1 MILVVLIILLFIL
14 LRWYTNNYEKYEVG
28 TDSYDIQV
36 KPVEILDVEYNI
48 GQSGEVSFET
58 YHLRFNP
65 DNQTWDLYQ
74 GSSQD
79 YVKDTTLISKESIF
93 TVKYKNIL
101 DGKTGKSKQ
110 VPSYEYTY
118 ESVYYNYKLEETGDV
133 ENPILNFSRILNY
146 QNSVEVRLFFQV
158 PLNDLYVPI
167 DPPTFDTSISNT
179 NLDVTASFTN
189 VINPSSKYTVSIH
202 DKTTGNEIISYTLN
216 ESIGETFSLYWKEN
230 SPGTKKY
237 TVKLNG
243 RTHSS
248 DHDITIDGDD
258 SSGIY
263 KINKINFK
271 WNNTNGVNETVEKWV
286 IVVKKDGYAP
296 LETKNIVKNGTNFFK
311 NFTDTPNVE
320 LLNGYAFKSSDDIS
334 GIKIYLYYVDKNGI
348 KTLLSTS
355 EDLKLNREDFNIELS
370 EGFEP
375 LAVSE
380 DTFTSRTWDNDIYTD
395 YNKNCDAKFVKDGDE
410 YTCDDNTD
418 NTCQNWKY
426 TISELGIGE
435 GIPCIKDNNEIII
448 VNWPSDNTLIN
459 YSSFDEITDD
469 DKNPN
474 KTGALVDDP
483 TMYVKSFEEYRNVDG
498 NNLDCIGSW
507 EKDGELTENCE
518 EKEYLTCQDWKYNVT
533 RQKTGIG
540 KECGNNDSDELTVKY
555 PSSDAMTLYLP
566 PDDIVKWETVDDLNP
581 NKTGVLVGNPTMY
594 VKPFEDYKNSY
605 TSTEPGIQKELK
617 IKESDIYRVA
627 GGTTDGQLGYSVA
640 VNDKYTIA
648 GQPGNNGTIYTY
660 VNETKQA
667 HKTVDKN
674 YQVAM
679 SDNHAI
685 AGAYNENKVYIYD
698 LDFEGKLIK
707 VKVLD
712 GGKAEVLTPP
722 ENRFVSDNPPNSE
735 FGKSVAISDDYAV
748 VTVPQATVKLSS
760 GVYDA
765 SRTYTPIIYIYEKGF
780 DGKWET
786 RKEITEDY
794 GDTIAVSGNTIII
807 GGNNKVYIYERNLNG
822 EWNKIQT
829 IEGTGSFGH
838 SVSILDDYMLVGAPD
853 NDNDET
859 EIGGGG
865 AYLYQNQGGDN
876 PWKQIGEKIIHEDV
890 DGKEFG
896 RFGSSVSLSDEYA
909 IIASMPP
916 AGGPSTNAYIYK
928 RIYGKL
934 DKGTKVPLSITDGQI
949 QTSISNKY
957 AVIGAYKEV
966 KDSFG
971 SKGAIYIIDLSNV
984 EYEEIE
990 IAKADESAPV
1000 KYVWVGYEP
1009 GKVEGAGEDW
1019 SRRLSLHKIKVM
1031 SGDEDIVAGIG
1042 VRKDGVN
1049 HRVEYSSVSSS
1060 SYWLGSTN
1068 QYNPEKIPFVQNDNA
1083 GPFSTFFV
1091 SEEAKSNWI
1100 KMELDKGYKVSE
1112 IDEVEVWNSTKSKWW
1127 KQQWTGTFV
1136 KLLDFDGN
1144 EIRRSNENVPTST
1157 YDAIKINIQK
1167 FTFPTDDENV
1177 KYIWVG
1183 YDDNPFTSSLI
1194 LSDIRVFVD
1203 NKNIVSGLGKIYGEI
1218 ETSSFKEAYEDDDTE
1233 YEETE
1238 NPEQVLCDGNLVL
1251 NSTYGGTRKNYY
1263 ATERTSDSNWIKIK
1277 LPKAYKMEDI
1287 QKVEVHAVDG
1297 GTGWAGTF
1305 VKFLDYTG
1313 KPIAE
1318 STDKVLDNGKVS
1330 DDGSGSDSVSSKMKK
1345 FESFEN
1351 IAPVILEKEK
1361 RDFGVTP
1368 VLFNSIGIPN

>member
-14 LRWYTNNYEKYEVG
+14 LRWYTNNYEKYELG

-36 KPVEILDVEYNI
+36 KPVEILDVEYYV
-48 GQSGEVSFET
+48 GQSGEVLFKT

-118 ESVYYNYKLEETGDV
+118 ESVYYNYILEETGDV
-133 ENPILNFSRILNY
+133 ENPILNFSRVFNWGE
-146 QNSVEVRLFFQV
+146 VELFFQV

-202 DKTTGNEIISYTLN
+202 DKTTGNEIISYPLN
-216 ESIGETFSLYWKEN
+216 ESKGETFSLNWKEN

-258 SSGIY
+258 SDGIY

-296 LETKNIVKNGTNFFK
+296 LETKNIVKDDTNFFK

-320 LLNGYAFKSSDDIS
+320 LLKGYAFKSSDDIS

-355 EDLKLNREDFNIELS
+355 EDLKLNREDFNMEIS
-370 EGFEP
+370 KGFEP
-375 LAVSE
+375 LVE
-380 DTFTSRTWDNDIYTD
+380 DTFTSRTWDDDIYTD
-395 YNKNCDAKFVKDGDE
+395 YNKNCDAKFYKDGDE
-410 YTCDDNTD
+410 YTCDDNAD
-418 NTCQNWKY
+418 YKCQNWKY
-426 TISELGIGE
+426 TISTLGIGD
-435 GIPCIKDNNEIII
+435 GIPCIKDNNEIIT
-448 VNWPSDNTLIN
+448 VNWPSVNTLIN
-459 YSSFDEITDD
+459 YSSFDKITDD

-474 KTGALVDDP
+474 KTGTLVDDP
-483 TMYVKSFEEYRNVDG
+483 TMYAKSFEEYRNVDG
-498 NNLDCIGSW
+498 NNLDCVGSW
-507 EKDGELTENCE
+507 ERDGDLTENCE
-518 EKEYLTCQDWKYNVT
+518 GKEYLTCQDWKYNVT
-533 RQKTGIG
+533 RERTGTG

-581 NKTGVLVGNPTMY
+581 NKSGALIGSSDMY

-605 TSTEPGIQKELK
+605 TATEPGIQKELK

-627 GGTTDGQLGYSVA
+627 GGTSDGQLGYSVD
-640 VNDKYTIA
+640 VNDKYTIV
-648 GQPGNNGTIYTY
+648 GQPGNNNGTIYTY
-660 VNETKQA
+660 DNEDDEQIYE
-667 HKTVDKN
+667 TVDKS

-685 AGAYNENKVYIYD
+685 SGAYKENKVYIYD
-698 LDFEGKLIK
+698 INDKGNLGI

-712 GGKAEVLTPP
+712 GGKAEVLTTT
-722 ENRFVSDNPPNSE
+722 NRFVYNNPPNSE

-748 VTVPQATVKLSS
+748 VTVPQATVELSS
-760 GVYDA
+760 DAYTA
-765 SRTYTPIIYIYEKGF
+765 SRTYTPIIYIYEKDF
-780 DGKWET
+780 DGNWET

-807 GGNNKVYIYERNLNG
+807 GGDNKVYIYERNSNG
-822 EWNKIQT
+822 EWDKTQT
-829 IEGTGSFGH
+829 IEGTGSFGQ
-838 SVSILDDYMLVGAPD
+838 SVSILDDYMLIGAPD
-853 NDNDET
+853 NNGSES
-859 EIGGGG
+859 G
-865 AYLYQNQGGDN
+865 AYLYQNKGGDN

-890 DGKEFG
+890 DGIEFG

-909 IIASMPP
+909 IITTLYSV
-916 AGGPSTNAYIYK
+916 YIYK

-934 DKGTKVPLSITDGQI
+934 DKGTKVPLSITGGQI

-957 AVIGAYKEV
+957 AAIGAYKEE
-966 KDSFG
+966 G
-971 SKGAIYIIDLSNV
+971 NKGAMYIIDLSNV

-1009 GKVEGAGEDW
+1009 GKVEGAVEDW
-1019 SRRLSLHKIKVM
+1019 NRRLSLHKIKVM
-1031 SGDEDIVAGIG
+1031 SGGVDIVKDFGKYDNNIDKNPKG
-1042 VRKDGVN
+1042 VTF
-1049 HRVEYSSVSSS
+1049 SSIHDT
-1060 SYWLGSTN
+1060 YNYINGSTATF
-1068 QYNPEKIPFVQNDNA
+1068 NPEAILFKYKEDGTGGDGSWA
-1083 GPFSTFFV
+1083 GLNFFST
-1091 SEEAKSNWI
+1091 SESRTGNWV

-1112 IDEVEVWNSTKSKWW
+1112 IEEVEVINIWTNYNSDRSK
-1127 KQQWTGTFV
+1127 WTGTFV

-1157 YDAIKINIQK
+1157 YDARIIKIQK

-1183 YDDNPFTSSLI
+1183 YDDNPFNSSLI
-1194 LSDIRVFVD
+1194 LSGIRVFVD
-1203 NKNIVSGLGKIYGEI
+1203 NKNIISGLGKIYGEI
-1218 ETSSFKEAYEDDDTE
+1218 ETSSFKEAYEDDDTK
-1233 YEETE
+1233 YEKKK

-1263 ATERTSDSNWIKIK
+1263 ATGITSDSNWIKIK
-1277 LPKAYKMEDI
+1277 LPKSYKMKDI

-1318 STDKVLDNGKVS
+1318 STEKVPDN
-1330 DDGSGSDSVSSKMKK
+1330 GSGSDSVSSKMKK

>member
-14 LRWYTNNYEKYEVG
+14 LRWYTNNYEKYELG

-36 KPVEILDVEYNI
+36 KPVEILDVEYNV
-48 GQSGEVSFET
+48 GQSGEVLFKT

-146 QNSVEVRLFFQV
+146 TNSVEVRLFFQV

-189 VINPSSKYTVSIH
+189 VTNPSSKYTVSIH
-202 DKTTGNEIISYTLN
+202 DKTTGNEIISYKLN
-216 ESIGETFSLYWKEN
+216 QGRGETFSLNWKEN

-258 SSGIY
+258 SDGIY

-296 LETKNIVKNGTNFFK
+296 LETKNIVKDDTNFFK

-320 LLNGYAFKSSDDIS
+320 LLKGYAFKTSDDIS

-355 EDLKLNREDFNIELS
+355 EDLKLNREDFNMEIS
-370 EGFEP
+370 NGFKP
-375 LAVSE
+375 LTE
-380 DTFTSRTWDNDIYTD
+380 DTFTSRTWDDDIYTVH
-395 YNKNCDAKFVKDGDE
+395 NKDCVAEFVESGVE
-410 YTCDDNTD
+410 YTCDDNAD
-418 NTCQNWKY
+418 YKCQNWKY
-426 TISELGIGE
+426 TISVPGIGD
-435 GIPCIKDNNEIII
+435 GIPCIKDNNEIIT

-459 YSSFDEITDD
+459 YSSYEKISDD

-483 TMYVKSFEEYRNVDG
+483 TMYVKPFEDYRTDG
-498 NNLDCIGSW
+498 LNNLDCIGSW
-507 EKDGELTENCE
+507 KRYGELTEKCE
-518 EKEYLTCQDWKYNVT
+518 GKEYLTCQDWKYNVT
-533 RQKTGIG
+533 RERTGTG
-540 KECGNNDSDELTVKY
+540 KECDNEDNDTLTVKY
-555 PSSDAMTLYLP
+555 PSSDAMTLYQ
-566 PDDIVKWETVDDLNP
+566 PDIDTKWNSINDLNP
-581 NKTGVLVGNPTMY
+581 NKKTALVGNPTMY
-594 VKPFEDYKNSY
+594 VTPFESYKDGY
-605 TSTEPGIQKELK
+605 TATEPGIQKELK

-627 GGTTDGQLGYSVA
+627 GGTTDGQLGYSVD
-640 VNDKYTIA
+640 VNDKYTIV

-660 VNETKQA
+660 VNETKQE
-667 HKTVDKN
+667 HKTVDNN

-685 AGAYNENKVYIYD
+685 SGAYKENKVYIYD
-698 LDFEGKLIK
+698 LDFEGKLIN
-707 VKVLD
+707 VTEIA
-712 GGKAEVLTPP
+712 GGKAEVLTTT
-722 ENRFVSDNPPNSE
+722 NRFVYNNPPNSE

-748 VTVPQATVKLSS
+748 VTVPQATVELSS
-760 GVYDA
+760 AVSNA
-765 SRTYTPIIYIYEKGF
+765 SKTYTPIIYIYEKGF

-786 RKEITEDY
+786 RKKITKDY
-794 GDTIAVSGNTIII
+794 GDTIAVSGDTIII
-807 GGNNKVYIYERNLNG
+807 GGDNEVYIYERNVNG
-822 EWNKIQT
+822 EWEKTQT
-829 IEGTGSFGH
+829 IKGTGSFGQ
-838 SVSILDDYMLVGAPD
+838 SVSILDDYMLIGAPD
-853 NDNDET
+853 NNGSDS
-859 EIGGGG
+859 G
-865 AYLYQNQGGDN
+865 AYLYQNQGGVN

-890 DGKEFG
+890 DGIEFG

-909 IIASMPP
+909 IIASMPS
-916 AGGPSTNAYIYK
+916 AGAARSTNAYIYK

-934 DKGTKVPLSITDGQI
+934 DKGTKVPLSITGGQI

-957 AVIGAYKEV
+957 AVIGAYKEE
-966 KDSFG
+966 KT
-971 SKGAIYIIDLSNV
+971 KGAVYIIDLSNV

-1000 KYVWVGYEP
+1000 KYVWVGFDSEY
-1009 GKVEGAGEDW
+1009 GHYLA
-1019 SRRLSLHKIKVM
+1019 LHKIKVM
-1031 SGDEDIVAGIG
+1031 SGGVDIVAGFG
-1042 VRKDGVN
+1042 VYDDNKNPKGT
-1049 HRVEYSSVSSS
+1049 EYSSVSSS
-1060 SYWLGSTN
+1060 SYWLGIENPS
-1068 QYNPEKIPFVQNDNA
+1068 NPEKIPFVQNDSA
-1083 GPFSTFFV
+1083 GPSSTFFV
-1091 SEEAKSNWI
+1091 SSKAKSNWV

-1112 IDEVEVWNSTKSKWW
+1112 IDKVEVWNSTKSSWW
-1127 KQQWTGTFV
+1127 KKQWMGTFV

-1144 EIRRSNENVPTST
+1144 EIIKSNEKVPETSSEAVKT
-1157 YDAIKINIQK
+1157 GYQK
-1167 FTFPTDDENV
+1167 FTFSDDADENV
-1177 KYIWVG
+1177 EYEEIEIVKADENVNYIWVG
-1183 YDDNPFTSSLI
+1183 YDDNPFTSSSLI
-1194 LSDIRVFVD
+1194 LSDIRVFVN
-1203 NKNIVSGLGKIYGEI
+1203 NKNIISGLGKNNGEI
-1218 ETSSFKEAYEDDDTE
+1218 ETSSFKEAYEDDDTK
-1233 YEETE
+1233 YEESE

-1251 NSTYGGTRKNYY
+1251 DQRFNGTRKNYY
-1263 ATERTSDSNWIKIK
+1263 ATEKTSDSNWIKIK
-1277 LPKAYKMEDI
+1277 LPKSYKMEDI
-1287 QKVEVHAVDG
+1287 QKVEVYAVDG
-1297 GTGWAGTF
+1297 GSGWAGTF

-1318 STDKVLDNGKVS
+1318 STEKVPDNGR
-1330 DDGSGSDSVSSKMKK
+1330 GSDTTVAKMKK
-1345 FESFEN
+1345 FETFEN
-1351 IAPVILEKEK
+1351 I
-1361 RDFGVTP
+1361 
-1368 VLFNSIGIPN
+1368 

>member
-14 LRWYTNNYEKYEVG
+14 LRWYTNNYEKYELV

-36 KPVEILDVEYNI
+36 KPVEILDVEY
-48 GQSGEVSFET
+48 ET

-65 DNQTWDLYQ
+65 DKQTWDLYQ

-79 YVKDTTLISKESIF
+79 YVKDTTLISFESIF

-133 ENPILNFSRILNY
+133 ENPILKFSRVFY
-146 QNSVEVRLFFQV
+146 WGEVRLFFQV

-167 DPPTFDTSISNT
+167 DPPTFDTSIYNT
-179 NLDVTASFTN
+179 GLDVTASFTN
-189 VINPSSKYTVSIH
+189 VTKPNPKYTVSIH

-248 DHDITIDGDD
+248 DHEITIDGDD
-258 SSGIY
+258 SGGIY
-263 KINKINFK
+263 KIEKINFK

-296 LETKNIVKNGTNFFK
+296 LETKNIVKDGTDFFK
-311 NFTDTPNVE
+311 NFTETPNVE

-355 EDLKLNREDFNIELS
+355 EDLKLNREDFNMEIS
-370 EGFEP
+370 KGFKP

-395 YNKNCDAKFVKDGDE
+395 YNKNCVAEFVKNEDE
-410 YTCDDNTD
+410 YTCTDNTD
-418 NTCQNWKY
+418 YKCQNWRY
-426 TISELGIGE
+426 TISVPGIGE
-435 GIPCIKDNNEIII
+435 GIPCVKDNNEIIT
-448 VNWPSDNTLIN
+448 VNWPSVNTLIN
-459 YSSFDEITDD
+459 YSSFGDITDD

-474 KTGALVDDP
+474 ETGALVDDP

-507 EKDGELTENCE
+507 ERDGELTENCE
-518 EKEYLTCQDWKYNVT
+518 GKDWLTCQDWKYKVT

-540 KECGNNDSDELTVKY
+540 KECDNNDSDELTVKY

-581 NKTGVLVGNPTMY
+581 NKTGALIGSSDMY

-617 IKESDIYRVA
+617 IKDTDIYRVE
-627 GGTTDGQLGYSVA
+627 GGTTDGKLGYSVD

-660 VNETKQA
+660 VNETKQEHITA
-667 HKTVDKN
+667 GEN

-685 AGAYNENKVYIYD
+685 AGAYKENKVYIYD
-698 LDFEGKLIK
+698 LDFDGILSN

-712 GGKAEVLTPP
+712 GGKAKVLTPP
-722 ENRFVSDNPPNSE
+722 ENTYVSNDPPNSE

-760 GVYDA
+760 GVYSA
-765 SRTYTPIIYIYEKGF
+765 SRTYTSIIYIYEKGF

-807 GGNNKVYIYERNLNG
+807 GGNNEVYIYERNSNG

-838 SVSILDDYMLVGAPD
+838 SVSILDDYMLIGAPD
-853 NDNDET
+853 NNGSES
-859 EIGGGG
+859 G

-890 DGKEFG
+890 DA

-909 IIASMPP
+909 IIATLYSV
-916 AGGPSTNAYIYK
+916 YIYK

-934 DKGTKVPLSITDGQI
+934 DKGTKVPLFITSGQI

-966 KDSFG
+966 EDSFS

-990 IAKADESAPV
+990 IAKADESVPV

-1009 GKVEGAGEDW
+1009 GKVEGAVENW
-1019 SRRLSLHKIKVM
+1019 NRRLSLHKIKVM
-1031 SGDEDIVAGIG
+1031 SGGVDIVAGFG
-1042 VRKDGVN
+1042 VYDNFINKNPKGVTF
-1049 HRVEYSSVSSS
+1049 SSINNGYNYINGTKV
-1060 SYWLGSTN
+1060 TF
-1068 QYNPEKIPFVQNDNA
+1068 NPEAILFKYKEDGTGGDGSWA
-1083 GPFSTFFV
+1083 GLNFFSTAE
-1091 SEEAKSNWI
+1091 STTGNWV

-1112 IDEVEVWNSTKSKWW
+1112 IEEVEVINIWTNNNSDKAK
-1127 KQQWTGTFV
+1127 WTGTFV

-1157 YDAIKINIQK
+1157 YDARKIKIQK

-1183 YDDNPFTSSLI
+1183 YDDNPFNSSLI
-1194 LSDIRVFVD
+1194 LSDIRVFVN
-1203 NKNIVSGLGKIYGEI
+1203 NKDIVSGLGKIYGEI

-1233 YEETE
+1233 YEKTE

-1263 ATERTSDSNWIKIK
+1263 ATGITSDSNWIKIK
-1277 LPKAYKMEDI
+1277 LPKSYKMEDI

-1313 KPIAE
+1313 KPIAK

-1351 IAPVILEKEK
+1351 IAPVILEK
-1361 RDFGVTP
+1361 
-1368 VLFNSIGIPN
+1368 

>member
-14 LRWYTNNYEKYEVG
+14 LRWYTNNYEKYELV

-36 KPVEILDVEYNI
+36 KPVEILDVEYI
-48 GQSGEVSFET
+48 VGPSGEFLFET

-65 DNQTWDLYQ
+65 NKQTWDLYQ

-79 YVKDTTLISKESIF
+79 YVKDTTLISFESIF

-118 ESVYYNYKLEETGDV
+118 ESLYYNYILEETGDV
-133 ENPILNFSRILNY
+133 ENPILNFSRVLY
-146 QNSVEVRLFFQV
+146 WGEVRLFFQV

-179 NLDVTASFTN
+179 GLDVTASFTN
-189 VINPSSKYTVSIH
+189 VTKPNPKYTVSIH

-216 ESIGETFSLYWKEN
+216 EESIGETFSLYWKEN

-248 DHDITIDGDD
+248 DHEITIDGDD
-258 SSGIY
+258 SGGIY
-263 KINKINFK
+263 KIEKINFK

-296 LETKNIVKNGTNFFK
+296 LETKNIVKDGTDFFK

-355 EDLKLNREDFNIELS
+355 EDLKLNREDFNMEIS
-370 EGFEP
+370 KGFKP

-380 DTFTSRTWDNDIYTD
+380 DTFTSRTWDTDIYTD
-395 YNKNCDAKFVKDGDE
+395 HNKDCVAEFVKNEDE
-410 YTCDDNTD
+410 YTCDDNAD
-418 NTCQNWKY
+418 YKCQNWKY
-426 TISELGIGE
+426 TISVPGIGE
-435 GIPCIKDNNEIII
+435 GIPCVKDNNEIIT
-448 VNWPSDNTLIN
+448 VNWPSVNTLIN
-459 YSSFDEITDD
+459 YSSFGDITDD

-474 KTGALVDDP
+474 ETGALVDDP

-507 EKDGELTENCE
+507 KRDGELTENCE
-518 EKEYLTCQDWKYNVT
+518 EKEYLTCQDWKYKVT

-540 KECGNNDSDELTVKY
+540 KECDNNDSDELTVKY

-581 NKTGVLVGNPTMY
+581 NKTGALIGSSDMY

-617 IKESDIYRVA
+617 IKESDIHRVE
-627 GGTTDGQLGYSVA
+627 GKTTDGKLGYSVD
-640 VNDKYTIA
+640 VNDKYTIV

-660 VNETKQA
+660 VNETKQE
-667 HKTVDKN
+667 HKTEDKN

-685 AGAYNENKVYIYD
+685 AGAYKENKVYIYD

-707 VKVLD
+707 VKELD

-722 ENRFVSDNPPNSE
+722 ENTYVSNNPPNSE

-748 VTVPQATVKLSS
+748 VTVPQATVELS
-760 GVYDA
+760 GDVYEA
-765 SRTYTPIIYIYEKGF
+765 PRTYTSIIYIYEKGF

-807 GGNNKVYIYERNLNG
+807 CGNNEVYIYERKSDG
-822 EWNKIQT
+822 EWGKTQT

-838 SVSILDDYMLVGAPD
+838 SVSILDDYMLIGAPD
-853 NDNDET
+853 NNGSES
-859 EIGGGG
+859 G

-896 RFGSSVSLSDEYA
+896 RFGSSVSISDEYA
-909 IIASMPP
+909 IIATLDSV
-916 AGGPSTNAYIYK
+916 YIYK

-934 DKGTKVPLSITDGQI
+934 DKGTKVPLSITSGQI

-966 KDSFG
+966 EDSFS

-1019 SRRLSLHKIKVM
+1019 NRRLSLHKIKVM
-1031 SGDEDIVAGIG
+1031 SGGVDIVAGFG
-1042 VRKDGVN
+1042 VYDNATNKNPKGA
-1049 HRVEYSSVSSS
+1049 EYSSVSTS
-1060 SYWLGSTN
+1060 SYWLGLSN
-1068 QYNPEKIPFVQNDNA
+1068 PSNPEKIPFVQNDNV

-1112 IDEVEVWNSTKSKWW
+1112 IDEVEVWNSTNSKWW

-1144 EIRRSNENVPTST
+1144 EIRRSNENVPTSI

-1183 YDDNPFTSSLI
+1183 YDDNPFNSSLI
-1194 LSDIRVFVD
+1194 LSDIRVFVN
-1203 NKNIVSGLGKIYGEI
+1203 NKDIVSGLGKIYGEI

-1233 YEETE
+1233 YEKTE

-1251 NSTYGGTRKNYY
+1251 NSIYGGTRKNYY
-1263 ATERTSDSNWIKIK
+1263 ATGITSDSNWIKIK
-1277 LPKAYKMEDI
+1277 LPKSYKMNDI
-1287 QKVEVHAVDG
+1287 QKVEVHALNG

-1313 KPIAE
+1313 KPIAK
-1318 STDKVLDNGKVS
+1318 STDKVLDDGKVS

-1351 IAPVILEKEK
+1351 I
-1361 RDFGVTP
+1361 
-1368 VLFNSIGIPN
+1368 

>member
-14 LRWYTNNYEKYEVG
+14 LRWYTNNYEKYELV

-36 KPVEILDVEYNI
+36 KPVEILDVEY
-48 GQSGEVSFET
+48 ET

-65 DNQTWDLYQ
+65 DKQTWDLYQ

-79 YVKDTTLISKESIF
+79 YVKDTTLISFESIF

-118 ESVYYNYKLEETGDV
+118 ESLYYNYILEETGDV
-133 ENPILNFSRILNY
+133 ENPILNFSRVLY
-146 QNSVEVRLFFQV
+146 WGEVRLFFQV

-179 NLDVTASFTN
+179 GLDVTASFTN
-189 VINPSSKYTVSIH
+189 VTKPNPKYTVSIH

-216 ESIGETFSLYWKEN
+216 EESIGETFSLYWKEN

-248 DHDITIDGDD
+248 DHEIKIDGDD
-258 SSGIY
+258 SGGIY

-296 LETKNIVKNGTNFFK
+296 LETKNIVKDGTDFFK

-320 LLNGYAFKSSDDIS
+320 LLKGYAFKSSDDIS

-355 EDLKLNREDFNIELS
+355 EDLKLNREDFNMEIS
-370 EGFEP
+370 KGFKP

-380 DTFTSRTWDNDIYTD
+380 DTFTSRTWDTDIYTD
-395 YNKNCDAKFVKDGDE
+395 HNKDCVAEFVKNEDE
-410 YTCDDNTD
+410 YTCDDNAD
-418 NTCQNWKY
+418 YKCQNWKY
-426 TISELGIGE
+426 TISVPGIGE
-435 GIPCIKDNNEIII
+435 GIPCVKDNNEIIT
-448 VNWPSDNTLIN
+448 VNWPSVNTLIN
-459 YSSFDEITDD
+459 YSSFGDITDD

-474 KTGALVDDP
+474 ETGALVDDP

-507 EKDGELTENCE
+507 KRDGELTENCE
-518 EKEYLTCQDWKYNVT
+518 EKEYLTCQDWKYKVT

-540 KECGNNDSDELTVKY
+540 KECDNNDSDELTVKY

-581 NKTGVLVGNPTMY
+581 NKTGALIGSSDMY

-617 IKESDIYRVA
+617 IKESDIHRVE
-627 GGTTDGQLGYSVA
+627 GKTTDGKLGYSVD
-640 VNDKYTIA
+640 VNDKYTIV

-660 VNETKQA
+660 VNETKQE
-667 HKTVDKN
+667 HKTEDKN

-685 AGAYNENKVYIYD
+685 AGAYKENKVYIYD
-698 LDFEGKLIK
+698 LDFEGKLSK
-707 VKVLD
+707 VKELD

-722 ENRFVSDNPPNSE
+722 ELIRIVSNNPPNSE

-748 VTVPQATVKLSS
+748 VTVPQATVELS
-760 GVYDA
+760 GGA
-765 SRTYTPIIYIYEKGF
+765 NEAPRTYTSIIYIYEKGF

-807 GGNNKVYIYERNLNG
+807 CGNNEVYIYERKSDG
-822 EWNKIQT
+822 EWGKTQT

-838 SVSILDDYMLVGAPD
+838 SVSILDDYMLIGAPD
-853 NDNDET
+853 NNGSES
-859 EIGGGG
+859 G

-896 RFGSSVSLSDEYA
+896 RFGSSVSISDEYA
-909 IIASMPP
+909 IIATLDSV
-916 AGGPSTNAYIYK
+916 YIYK

-934 DKGTKVPLSITDGQI
+934 DKGTKVPLSITSGQI

-966 KDSFG
+966 EDSFS

-990 IAKADESAPV
+990 NDYESHEKDLSRDFSTTPTTLPSPINPVSPTPVSPTPVSPTPVSPTPVSPTPVSPPTVVLVESTLNTYKLYEYAFIMNKLSYKGSVSTEDYGLEIQWIKVDGVLLTSQKNSDDIYIKIDKEPKKDLDNMFVEDNNYAQWKKKSVINNPNGIELGDRVFTISKKNNKIEKIEISYYKPTYAPGWKITENSKLMIEESENRGSD
-1000 KYVWVGYEP
+1000 KYSENVTYTYTIPDTAIKVDDTVSGGWSTWTGSNGETYFNMSKMDNNWVNINSMSGMSATL
-1009 GKVEGAGEDW
+1009 KGAGRQLDLTLEQCKSLCENEDECK
-1019 SRRLSLHKIKVM
+1019 SLEYIPM
-1031 SGDEDIVAGIG
+1031 YTTSSG
-1042 VRKDGVN
+1042 
-1049 HRVEYSSVSSS
+1049 YSSPYTYCTLSKVLPTDENTKEWTRAEIHIKGSSS
-1060 SYWLGSTN
+1060 
-1068 QYNPEKIPFVQNDNA
+1068 
-1083 GPFSTFFV
+1083 
-1091 SEEAKSNWI
+1091 
-1100 KMELDKGYKVSE
+1100 
-1112 IDEVEVWNSTKSKWW
+1112 
-1127 KQQWTGTFV
+1127 
-1136 KLLDFDGN
+1136 
-1144 EIRRSNENVPTST
+1144 
-1157 YDAIKINIQK
+1157 
-1167 FTFPTDDENV
+1167 
-1177 KYIWVG
+1177 
-1183 YDDNPFTSSLI
+1183 
-1194 LSDIRVFVD
+1194 
-1203 NKNIVSGLGKIYGEI
+1203 
-1218 ETSSFKEAYEDDDTE
+1218 
-1233 YEETE
+1233 
-1238 NPEQVLCDGNLVL
+1238 
-1251 NSTYGGTRKNYY
+1251 
-1263 ATERTSDSNWIKIK
+1263 
-1277 LPKAYKMEDI
+1277 
-1287 QKVEVHAVDG
+1287 
-1297 GTGWAGTF
+1297 
-1305 VKFLDYTG
+1305 
-1313 KPIAE
+1313 
-1318 STDKVLDNGKVS
+1318 
-1330 DDGSGSDSVSSKMKK
+1330 
-1345 FESFEN
+1345 
-1351 IAPVILEKEK
+1351 
-1361 RDFGVTP
+1361 
-1368 VLFNSIGIPN
+1368 

>member
-14 LRWYTNNYEKYEVG
+14 LRWYTNNYEKYELG

-48 GQSGEVSFET
+48 GQSGEASFET

-118 ESVYYNYKLEETGDV
+118 ESIYYNYKLEETGDV
-133 ENPILNFSRILNY
+133 ENPILNFSRIL
-146 QNSVEVRLFFQV
+146 SWGEVILYFQV

-179 NLDVTASFTN
+179 GLDVTASFTN

-216 ESIGETFSLYWKEN
+216 QNRGETFSLNWKEN

-258 SSGIY
+258 SGGIY
-263 KINKINFK
+263 KIEKINFK
-271 WNNTNGVNETVEKWV
+271 WNNTNGVNESVEKWV

-296 LETKNIVKNGTNFFK
+296 LETKNIVKDDTNFFK

-320 LLNGYAFKSSDDIS
+320 LLKGYAFKSSDDIS

-355 EDLKLNREDFNIELS
+355 DPLDLNREDFNMEIS
-370 EGFEP
+370 KGFEP
-375 LAVSE
+375 LVE
-380 DTFTSRTWDNDIYTD
+380 DTFTSRTWDNDIYND
-395 YNKNCDAKFVKDGDE
+395 YNKNCDAKFVKNKDE
-410 YTCDDNTD
+410 YTCTDNTD
-418 NTCQNWKY
+418 YTCQNWSY
-426 TISELGIGE
+426 TIKVNGIGAGTE
-435 GIPCIKDNNEIII
+435 CIKNENEIIT
-448 VNWPSDNTLIN
+448 VKWPSDNILIN
-459 YSSFDEITDD
+459 YSSFGEINAD

-474 KTGALVDDP
+474 KTGALINNP
-483 TMYVKSFEEYRNVDG
+483 TMYVTSFEDYRTDG
-498 NNLDCIGSW
+498 LNNLDCIGSW
-507 EKDGELTENCE
+507 ERDGGLTEPCE
-518 EKEYLTCQDWKYNVT
+518 GKEYLTCQDWKYNVT
-533 RQKTGIG
+533 RERTGMG
-540 KECGNNDSDELTVKY
+540 KECDNNDNDTLTVKY
-555 PSSDAMTLYLP
+555 PSSDAMTFYQ
-566 PDDIVKWETVDDLNP
+566 PDIDTKWETVDDLNP
-581 NKTGVLVGNPTMY
+581 NKTGALIGSSDMY
-594 VKPFEDYKNSY
+594 VKPFEEYKNAY

-617 IKESDIYRVA
+617 IKESDIHRVE
-627 GGTTDGQLGYSVA
+627 GKTYDGQLGYSVA
-640 VNDKYTIA
+640 VNDKYTIV
-648 GQPGNNGTIYTY
+648 GQPGNGYGTIYTY
-660 VNETKQA
+660 VNETKQE
-667 HKTVDKN
+667 HKTVDNN

-685 AGAYNENKVYIYD
+685 AGAYKENKVYIYD

-707 VKVLD
+707 VKELD
-712 GGKAEVLTPP
+712 GGKAEVLT

-748 VTVPQATVKLSS
+748 VTVPQATVELSS
-760 GVYDA
+760 GAYTA
-765 SRTYTPIIYIYEKGF
+765 SRTYTSIIYIYEKDF
-780 DGKWET
+780 DGNWET
-786 RKEITEDY
+786 RKEITEHY
-794 GDTIAVSGNTIII
+794 GDTIAVSGDTIII
-807 GGNNKVYIYERNLNG
+807 CGNNEVYIYERKSDG
-822 EWNKIQT
+822 EWGKTQT
-829 IEGTGSFGH
+829 IEGTGTFGH
-838 SVSILDDYMLVGAPD
+838 SVSILDDYMLIGAPD
-853 NDNDET
+853 NN
-859 EIGGGG
+859 GSGSG
-865 AYLYQNQGGDN
+865 AYLYQNKGGVN
-876 PWKQIGEKIIHEDV
+876 PWKQIGDKIIHEDV
-890 DGKEFG
+890 DGIEFG

-909 IIASMPP
+909 IITTLYSV
-916 AGGPSTNAYIYK
+916 YIYK

-934 DKGTKVPLSITDGQI
+934 DKGTKVPLSITGEQI

-957 AVIGAYKEV
+957 AAIGAYKEE
-966 KDSFG
+966 SNN
-971 SKGAIYIIDLSNV
+971 GAMYIIDLSNV

-1009 GKVEGAGEDW
+1009 GKVEGAVEDW
-1019 SRRLSLHKIKVM
+1019 NRRLSLHKIKVM
-1031 SGDEDIVAGIG
+1031 SGGVDIVKDFGKYDNPTNKNPKGVTFSSIG
-1042 VRKDGVN
+1042 TYN
-1049 HRVEYSSVSSS
+1049 YIN
-1060 SYWLGSTN
+1060 GSKATS
-1068 QYNPEKIPFVQNDNA
+1068 NPEAILFKYKEDGTGGDGSWA
-1083 GPFSTFFV
+1083 GLNFFST
-1091 SEEAKSNWI
+1091 AKSTTGNWV

-1112 IDEVEVWNSTKSKWW
+1112 IEEVEVINIWTNNIHDKSK
-1127 KQQWTGTFV
+1127 WTGTFV

-1157 YDAIKINIQK
+1157 SDARIIKIQK

-1183 YDDNPFTSSLI
+1183 YDDNPFNSSLI
-1194 LSDIRVFVD
+1194 LSDIRVFVN
-1203 NKNIVSGLGKIYGEI
+1203 NKNIISGLGKNNGEI
-1218 ETSSFKEAYEDDDTE
+1218 ETSSFEEAYKNDDTE
-1233 YEETE
+1233 YEENE

-1251 NSTYGGTRKNYY
+1251 DQKFNGTRKNYY
-1263 ATERTSDSNWIKIK
+1263 ATEKTGDSNWIKIK
-1277 LPKAYKMEDI
+1277 LPKSYKMKDI
-1287 QKVEVHAVDG
+1287 QKVEVYAVDG
-1297 GTGWAGTF
+1297 GDGWAGTF

-1318 STDKVLDNGKVS
+1318 SKDKVPDNGR
-1330 DDGSGSDSVSSKMKK
+1330 GSDTIVAKMKK
-1345 FESFEN
+1345 FETFKKN
-1351 IAPVILEKEK
+1351 VQ
-1361 RDFGVTP
+1361 
-1368 VLFNSIGIPN
+1368 VL

>member
-14 LRWYTNNYEKYEVG
+14 LRWYTNNYEKYELG

-36 KPVEILDVEYNI
+36 KPVETLDVEYI
-48 GQSGEVSFET
+48 AGPSGEVLFKT

-65 DNQTWDLYQ
+65 ANQTWDLYQ

-118 ESVYYNYKLEETGDV
+118 ESVYFNYILEETGDV
-133 ENPILNFSRILNY
+133 ENPILNFSRVFHWGE
-146 QNSVEVRLFFQV
+146 VELIFQV

-263 KINKINFK
+263 KIDKINFK

-296 LETKNIVKNGTNFFK
+296 LETKNIVKDDTDFFK

-320 LLNGYAFKSSDDIS
+320 LLKGYAFKSSDDIS

-355 EDLKLNREDFNIELS
+355 EDLKLNREDFNMEIS
-370 EGFEP
+370 NGFEP

-395 YNKNCDAKFVKDGDE
+395 HNKDCVAEFVKDGDE
-410 YTCDDNTD
+410 YTCDDNAD
-418 NTCQNWKY
+418 YKCQNWKY
-426 TISELGIGE
+426 TISVNGIGE
-435 GIPCIKDNNEIII
+435 GIPCVKEEDEIIT
-448 VNWPSDNTLIN
+448 VNWPSVNTLIN
-459 YSSFDEITDD
+459 YSSFDKITDV

-474 KTGALVDDP
+474 ETGALVDDP

-507 EKDGELTENCE
+507 ERDGELTENCE
-518 EKEYLTCQDWKYNVT
+518 EKDWLTCQDWKYNVT
-533 RQKTGIG
+533 RPKTGMG
-540 KECGNNDSDELTVKY
+540 KECDNNDSYELTVKY

-581 NKTGVLVGNPTMY
+581 NKTDTLVGNPTMY
-594 VKPFEDYKNSY
+594 VIPFEDYKNSY
-605 TSTEPGIQKELK
+605 TATEPGIQKELK

-627 GGTTDGQLGYSVA
+627 GGTTDGQLGYSVD
-640 VNDKYTIA
+640 VNDKYTIV
-648 GQPGNNGTIYTY
+648 GQPGGNGTIYTY
-660 VNETKQA
+660 VNETKQEHITA
-667 HKTVDKN
+667 GKN

-679 SDNHAI
+679 SDNRAI
-685 AGAYNENKVYIYD
+685 AGAYEENKVYIYD
-698 LDFEGKLIK
+698 LDFEGKLSN

-712 GGKAEVLTPP
+712 GGKAEVLTTT
-722 ENRFVSDNPPNSE
+722 NRFVYDNPPNSE
-735 FGKSVAISDDYAV
+735 FGKSVAISDNYAV
-748 VTVPQATVKLSS
+748 VTVPQATVELSS
-760 GVYDA
+760 DAYTA
-765 SRTYTPIIYIYEKGF
+765 SRTYTSIIYIYEKGF

-794 GDTIAVSGNTIII
+794 SDTIAVSGNTIII
-807 GGNNKVYIYERNLNG
+807 GGNNKVYIYERNVNG
-822 EWNKIQT
+822 EWKKIQT

-838 SVSILDDYMLVGAPD
+838 SVSISDDYMLVGAPD
-853 NDNDET
+853 NSGT
-859 EIGGGG
+859 EIGGG

-876 PWKQIGEKIIHEDV
+876 PWKQIGEKTIHEDV

-909 IIASMPP
+909 IIK
-916 AGGPSTNAYIYK
+916 TLYNVYIYK

-934 DKGTKVPLSITDGQI
+934 DKGTRVPLSITGGQM

-957 AVIGAYKEV
+957 AVIGAYKEE
-966 KDSFG
+966 KDSFS
-971 SKGAIYIIDLSNV
+971 SKGAVYIIDLSNV
-984 EYEEIE
+984 KYEEIE

-1009 GKVEGAGEDW
+1009 GKVEGAVEDW
-1019 SRRLSLHKIKVM
+1019 NRRLSLHKIKVM
-1031 SGDEDIVAGIG
+1031 SGGVDIVKDFGIYDEIGNPKG
-1042 VRKDGVN
+1042 VTFSSIHNTYNQINGSMATFNPEAILFKYKKDGTGGD
-1049 HRVEYSSVSSS
+1049 
-1060 SYWLGSTN
+1060 GSWAN
-1068 QYNPEKIPFVQNDNA
+1068 LNF
-1083 GPFSTFFV
+1083 FSTAE
-1091 SEEAKSNWI
+1091 STTGNWV

-1112 IDEVEVWNSTKSKWW
+1112 IEEVEVINIWTNNNSDRAK
-1127 KQQWTGTFV
+1127 WTGTFV

-1157 YDAIKINIQK
+1157 YDARKIKIQK

-1183 YDDNPFTSSLI
+1183 YDDNPFNSSLI
-1194 LSDIRVFVD
+1194 LSDIRVFVN
-1203 NKNIVSGLGKIYGEI
+1203 NKDIIRGLGKIYGEI
-1218 ETSSFKEAYEDDDTE
+1218 ETSSFKEAYKNDDTE
-1233 YEETE
+1233 YEKNK
-1238 NPEQVLCDGNLVL
+1238 NPEQVLCDGHL
-1251 NSTYGGTRKNYY
+1251 SKNYY

-1277 LPKAYKMEDI
+1277 LPKSYKMKDI
-1287 QKVEVHAVDG
+1287 QKVEVYAVDG
-1297 GTGWAGTF
+1297 GMGWAGTF

-1313 KPIAE
+1313 KPIAK

-1330 DDGSGSDSVSSKMKK
+1330 DNGSRTDIPGAIAKK

-1351 IAPVILEKEK
+1351 I
-1361 RDFGVTP
+1361 
-1368 VLFNSIGIPN
+1368 

>member
-14 LRWYTNNYEKYEVG
+14 LRWYTNNYEKYELG

-36 KPVEILDVEYNI
+36 KPVEILDVEYNV
-48 GQSGEVSFET
+48 GQSGEVLFKT

-146 QNSVEVRLFFQV
+146 PNSVEVRLFFQV

-202 DKTTGNEIISYTLN
+202 DKTTGNEIISYKLN
-216 ESIGETFSLYWKEN
+216 QGRGETFSLNWKEN

-258 SSGIY
+258 NDGIY

-271 WNNTNGVNETVEKWV
+271 WYNTNGVNESVDKWV

-296 LETKNIVKNGTNFFK
+296 LETKNIVKDGTDFFN

-320 LLNGYAFKSSDDIS
+320 LLKGYAFKSSDDIS

-355 EDLKLNREDFNIELS
+355 EDLKLNREDFNMEIS
-370 EGFEP
+370 NGFKP
-375 LAVSE
+375 LTE
-380 DTFTSRTWDNDIYTD
+380 DTFTSRTWDDDIYTVH
-395 YNKNCDAKFVKDGDE
+395 NKDCVAEFVESGVE
-410 YTCDDNTD
+410 YTCDDNAD
-418 NTCQNWKY
+418 YKCQNWKY
-426 TISELGIGE
+426 TISTPGIGE
-435 GIPCIKDNNEIII
+435 GIKCVKEQYDIIT
-448 VNWPSDNTLIN
+448 VNWPSSTTLKN

-474 KTGALVDDP
+474 ETGALVDDP

-507 EKDGELTENCE
+507 EYGDLTENCGE
-518 EKEYLTCQDWKYNVT
+518 EYLTCQNWKYNVT

-555 PSSDAMTLYLP
+555 PSSDAMTLYQP
-566 PDDIVKWETVDDLNP
+566 NIDTKWETVDDLNP
-581 NKTGVLVGNPTMY
+581 NKKTALVGNPTMY
-594 VKPFEDYKNSY
+594 VTPFESYKDGY
-605 TSTEPGIQKELK
+605 TATEPGIQKELK
-617 IKESDIYRVA
+617 IKDSDIYRVA
-627 GGTTDGQLGYSVA
+627 GGTTNGQLGYSVD

-660 VNETKQA
+660 VNETKQE
-667 HKTVDKN
+667 HKTVDNN

-685 AGAYNENKVYIYD
+685 SGAYKENKVYIYD
-698 LDFEGKLIK
+698 INDKGNLIK

-712 GGKAEVLTPP
+712 GGKTSVLTPP
-722 ENRFVSDNPPNSE
+722 KNRFVSDNPPNSE

-748 VTVPQATVKLSS
+748 VTVPKASVKLSS
-760 GVYDA
+760 GVYTA
-765 SRTYTPIIYIYEKGF
+765 TKTYIPIIYIYEKDF

-786 RKEITEDY
+786 RNRKEITEDY

-807 GGNNKVYIYERNLNG
+807 GGDNKVYIYERKSNG
-822 EWNKIQT
+822 KWEKTQT
-829 IEGTGSFGH
+829 IEGTGSFGQ
-838 SVSILDDYMLVGAPD
+838 SVSILDDYMLIGAPD
-853 NDNDET
+853 NNGSES
-859 EIGGGG
+859 G
-865 AYLYQNQGGDN
+865 AYLYQNKGGDN

-909 IIASMPP
+909 IITTLYSV
-916 AGGPSTNAYIYK
+916 YIYK

-934 DKGTKVPLSITDGQI
+934 DKGTKVPLSITGGQI

-957 AVIGAYKEV
+957 AVIGAYKEEKTSTV
-966 KDSFG
+966 DSG
-971 SKGAIYIIDLSNV
+971 GAVYIIDLSNV

-1009 GKVEGAGEDW
+1009 GKVEGAVEDW
-1019 SRRLSLHKIKVM
+1019 DRRLSLHKIKVM
-1031 SGDEDIVAGIG
+1031 SGGVDIVAGFG
-1042 VRKDGVN
+1042 VYDNINDKNPKGVTF
-1049 HRVEYSSVSSS
+1049 SSINDRYNYIDNASVAF
-1060 SYWLGSTN
+1060 
-1068 QYNPEKIPFVQNDNA
+1068 NPEAILFKYKEDGTGGDGANA
-1083 GPFSTFFV
+1083 DTDFFST
-1091 SEEAKSNWI
+1091 AKSTTGNWV

-1112 IDEVEVWNSTKSKWW
+1112 IEEVEVINIWTNNNSDRSK
-1127 KQQWTGTFV
+1127 WTGTFV

-1157 YDAIKINIQK
+1157 SDARKIKIQK

-1183 YDDNPFTSSLI
+1183 YDDNPFNSSLI
-1194 LSDIRVFVD
+1194 LSDIRVFVN
-1203 NKNIVSGLGKIYGEI
+1203 NKNIISGLGKIYGEI

-1233 YEETE
+1233 YEEKK
-1238 NPEQVLCDGNLVL
+1238 NPEQVLCDGHL
-1251 NSTYGGTRKNYY
+1251 SKNYY
-1263 ATERTSDSNWIKIK
+1263 ATGITSDSNWIKIK
-1277 LPKAYKMEDI
+1277 LPKSYKMKDI
-1287 QKVEVHAVDG
+1287 QKVEVYAVDG
-1297 GTGWAGTF
+1297 GSGWAGTF

-1330 DDGSGSDSVSSKMKK
+1330 DNGSRTDIPGTIAKK
-1345 FESFEN
+1345 FETFEN
-1351 IAPVILEKEK
+1351 I
-1361 RDFGVTP
+1361 
-1368 VLFNSIGIPN
+1368 